1 MRTFGDAV
9 FRIQY
14 TVQNTPK
21 STRNGGVMIRSPE
34 VRYTGA
40 NTTEVLAQ
48 KPTGFNYD
56 VCGAALPI

>member
-1 MRTFGDAV
+1 M

-14 TVQNTPK
+14 TVQNTPT
-21 STRNGGVMIRSPE
+21 STRNGGIMIRTPE

-40 NTTEVLAQ
+40 NTAAVLAQ

-56 VCGAALPI
+56 VCAGRAR